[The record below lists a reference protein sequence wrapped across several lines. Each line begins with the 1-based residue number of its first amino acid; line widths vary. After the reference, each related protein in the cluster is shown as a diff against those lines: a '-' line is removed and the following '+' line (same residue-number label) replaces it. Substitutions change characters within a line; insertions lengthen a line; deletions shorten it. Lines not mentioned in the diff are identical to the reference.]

1 MRAIA
6 ISTSLLSAA
15 TVLPSVALRE
25 TEAHNLVARDT
36 RILDYTIETW
46 PNTETVYDNQSYAFF
61 FVKPIDGIN
70 YRFSFQNSDPPNSGT
85 INVFTVTGEG
95 LDTIVESVGPSKAV
109 GRDVK
114 KTNKPFHITIDSN
127 YP

>member
-6 ISTSLLSAA
+6 IFTSLLSAA
-15 TVLPSVALRE
+15 AALPSVVPRDP
-25 TEAHNLVARDT
+25 EANNLVARDT

-46 PNTETVYDNQSYAFF
+46 PNTETLYNNQSYAFF
-61 FVKPIDGIN
+61 FVKPIDDIN
-70 YRFSFQNSDPPNSGT
+70 YRFSFQNSDPPNAGT

-95 LDTIVESVGPSKAV
+95 LDTIVESVGSSKAV